1 MAEVASES
9 WWIKLGVMYD
19 KSGFKAAIGGM
30 LDLRRVASNLADTFK
45 KVVDANSDLY
55 NTARYLNV
63 STGQLQVWERAFRL
77 IGGSADEA
85 RGAIS
90 NLNFVYDQLRLGL
103 SGDKAEIGARL
114 HLDPSDFLSF
124 ETMMEAL
131 NRSFNTF
138 FQGDYGAFKTLAEQL
153 GLSEHA
159 LLLVT
164 QSTEDFQR
172 TIRRAESIPLIPEH
186 QLKAAR
192 KLQEE
197 LTKLS
202 ISWDNF
208 KTRIVSAS
216 FPALNKI
223 FKDLEQVLG
232 DPKIQE
238 GLVNFFNTLEEGFNK
253 LANDDG
259 LTDLIKNLATLTN
272 AAVTVL
278 GWGAKGIGATL
289 EGAKGAGE
297 AIGTVVGS
305 VEQGRWNDVAGMFG
319 ADIVVDK
326 IKGAFSGGD
335 NNVHITQNISISG
348 AQNPEATGKAV
359 ADVANLEFNGTA
371 AQRAVQTR
379 QDNAVL

>member
-45 KVVDANSDLY
+45 RVVDVNSDLY
-55 NTARYLNV
+55 NSARYLNV
-63 STGQLQVWERAFRL
+63 TTGQLQIWERAFRL

-90 NLNFVYDQLRLGL
+90 NLNFVYDQLRLGM
-103 SGDKAEIGARL
+103 GGEKAEIGARL
-114 HLDPSDFLSF
+114 HLNQDDFLTF

-159 LLLVT
+159 MLLVT

-172 TIRRAESIPLIPEH
+172 TIKRAESIPLIPEH

-192 KLQEE
+192 ELQEQFV
-197 LTKLS
+197 KLS

-208 KTRIVSAS
+208 KTRVVSSS

-223 FKDLEQVLG
+223 FKDIEKVLA
-232 DPKIQE
+232 DPQMQE
-238 GLVNFFNTLEEGFNK
+238 GLVKFFDTLEQGFHD
-253 LANDDG
+253 LASDEG
-259 LTDLIKNLATLTN
+259 LTKLIENLATLSS
-272 AAVTVL
+272 AAVKVL
-278 GWGAKGIGATL
+278 GWGAKGIGATVQ
-289 EGAKGAGE
+289 GAKNTGA
-297 AIGTVVGS
+297 AVGS
-305 VEQGRWNDVAGMFG
+305 LVGTYESVGISGVANMFG
-319 ADIVVDK
+319 LDIVADK
-326 IKGAFSGGD
+326 
-335 NNVHITQNISISG
+335 ISG
-348 AQNPEATGKAV
+348 AFNRNSGGNTVTQYININGAQAPKTV
-359 ADVANLEFNGTA
+359 ADAVVDATNLEFNGSA
-371 AQRAVQTR
+371 AQRTIETVENSASY
-379 QDNAVL
+379 

>member
-30 LDLRRVASNLADTFK
+30 LDLKRMATNLADAFRR
-45 KVVDANSDLY
+45 VVDANSDLY

-63 STGQLQVWERAFRL
+63 TTGQLQTWERAFRL

-85 RGAIS
+85 RGAIA
-90 NLNFVYDQLRLGL
+90 NLNFVYDQLRLGM
-103 SGDKAEIGARL
+103 GGEKAEIGARL
-114 HLDPSDFLSF
+114 HLNQDDFLTF

-172 TIRRAESIPLIPEH
+172 TIRRANSIPLIPEH

-192 KLQEE
+192 ELQEQFV
-197 LTKLS
+197 KLS

-208 KTRIVSAS
+208 KSRIVSAS
-216 FPALNKI
+216 FPALSKI
-223 FKDLEQVLG
+223 FKDLERIMD
-232 DPKIQE
+232 DPQMQE
-238 GLVNFFNTLEEGFNK
+238 GLVRFFETLEKGFNDLADDESITK
-253 LANDDG
+253 LID
-259 LTDLIKNLATLTN
+259 NLATLST
-272 AAVTVL
+272 AAIKVL
-278 GWGAKGIGATL
+278 NWGAKGIGATVK
-289 EGAKGAGE
+289 GAKNAGS
-297 AIGTVVGS
+297 AIGNVVGTY
-305 VEQGRWNDVAGMFG
+305 ETNGLGGVANMFG
-319 ADIVVDK
+319 LDIVADK
-326 IKGAFSGGD
+326 MAGAFS
-335 NNVHITQNISISG
+335 QMSG
-348 AQNPEATGKAV
+348 ASNTTMYVTINGAKNPQ
-359 ADVANLEFNGTA
+359 DVK
-371 AQRAVQTR
+371 RAVVEAGKEITNKQQIETIERTR
-379 QDNAVL
+379 QL